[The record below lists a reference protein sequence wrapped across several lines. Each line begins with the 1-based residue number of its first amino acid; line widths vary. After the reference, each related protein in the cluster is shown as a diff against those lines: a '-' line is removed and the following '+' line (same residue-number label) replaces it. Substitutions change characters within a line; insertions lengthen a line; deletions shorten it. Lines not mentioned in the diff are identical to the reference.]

1 MNLKYKNPLVK
12 ELEKCNFEELEKLR
26 ENVFLSIP
34 KGLEKKINISWFS
47 DFLSHTY
54 IGDWNEVPIP
64 DTDLEKISM
73 LGNHLEDIER
83 ELVDEINWIG
93 LLRIIN
99 DMLIEDG
106 RIIDLELSH
115 IEWEKNR
122 IIVTYST

>member
-64 DTDLEKISM
+64 DTDLEKI
-73 LGNHLEDIER
+73 I
-83 ELVDEINWIG
+83 
-93 LLRIIN
+93 
-99 DMLIEDG
+99 
-106 RIIDLELSH
+106 
-115 IEWEKNR
+115 
-122 IIVTYST
+122 